1 MTSHDNASKP
11 SCNHKSRGPRRWGRP
26 ALLSLGL
33 LLGLGGVAIAAGP
46 SMHHQH
52 PRTPEE
58 ARAHVDG
65 MIDHLIEKVDGSEA
79 QRTALKAI
87 AGRAAPQME
96 ALHSEG
102 RDIKGELR
110 DLLTAEKIDRAALE
124 EARKDAVDLVERGSK
139 LLIAGVA
146 DAAETLTPA
155 QRRQIAETIARFGR

>member
-1 MTSHDNASKP
+1 MTSHTNQAKP
-11 SCNHKSRGPRRWGRP
+11 SCNHKSRGHRRWGRR

-33 LLGLGGVAIAAGP
+33 LLGLGGVAIASGP
-46 SMHHQH
+46 SMHQH

-87 AGRAAPQME
+87 AGRTAPQME
-96 ALHSEG
+96 AMHSEG

-110 DLLTAEKIDRAALE
+110 DLLTADKIDRVALE

-139 LLIAGVA
+139 LVLAGVA